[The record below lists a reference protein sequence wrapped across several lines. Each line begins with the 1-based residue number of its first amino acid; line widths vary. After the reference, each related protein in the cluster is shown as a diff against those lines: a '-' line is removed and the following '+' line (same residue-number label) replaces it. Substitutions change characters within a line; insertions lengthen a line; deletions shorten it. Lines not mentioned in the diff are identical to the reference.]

1 MNNGIS
7 LEDAK
12 AMVSSESLGK
22 LKEVV
27 YAKPVV
33 DVKGKANCDILMNAL
48 CNAVTN
54 SVIRQSSLDDRII
67 KLLNASTSTLSAKK
81 LTLILRHVRES
92 QPNMRCVITLKSP
105 GLQTEVLNEWMYDGE
120 EDVSF
125 INIFD
130 FIINE
135 FDITPSM
142 VRTKMGEMLKLTIVN
157 NIAQLVAKYQN
168 SSDIEKKVIP
178 VSISTVSRL
187 VNMRGHLLY
196 AEFKEVRE

>member
-12 AMVSSESLGK
+12 ALVSSDSLEK

-33 DVKGKANCDILMNAL
+33 DVKGKANCDILMTAL
-48 CNAVTN
+48 CRAVTN
-54 SVIRQSSLDDRII
+54 GTIRQTALDDRII

-81 LTLILRHVRES
+81 LTLILRQVRTI
-92 QPNMRCVITLKSP
+92 QPNMECIITLKSP
-105 GLQTEVLNEWMYDGE
+105 GLQPETVAEWSYDGTE
-120 EDVSF
+120 EVSF
-125 INIFD
+125 ISIFD
-130 FIINE
+130 YVINK

-168 SSDIEKKVIP
+168 STELERSVIP

-187 VNMRGHLLY
+187 VNMCGYLLY
-196 AEFKEVRE
+196 AEFMEVY